1 MRNEQHDCNR
11 NLELEERRQE
21 TRTSMNNAQ
30 ELNMSALHVPDYLG
44 HRRENLQQEKAH
56 YSLHARRLPSRLRQ
70 HVTTTSVL

>member
-1 MRNEQHDCNR
+1 
-11 NLELEERRQE
+11 
-21 TRTSMNNAQ
+21 MNNAQ

-70 HVTTTSVL
+70 HVTTTSEANDEHQWEIQILM